1 MQKIYGNTE
10 VTGALHS
17 MVESGRVPHAIM
29 LHEDDGAG
37 AFPIVLNFLEE
48 LYGGSPRVQK
58 LIHPDIHF
66 VFPVAGEKN
75 PVSLQFVGPF
85 RELLLANPYFKENQ
99 LYSAIGIEGKQGNI
113 SVAEARSIL
122 DRLSLSAVEGGYR
135 TVVMYLPERMNAAS
149 ANALLK
155 MIEEPPQST
164 LFVLVTH
171 APERV
176 LTTVASRCLHL
187 RVMPLSPE
195 AEAEVHAEEAA
206 ENTVLLDL
214 FHDIMQAVLD
224 KDLLSALQTGDALA
238 DIKVREQQKAFCR
251 LASEELRTVFLI
263 QQKMPRLAS
272 VPAGREEFLAKLAS
286 ALKPTFPRVAMGSL
300 SRALQLLERN
310 VNQKIIFTDL
320 VSQLYTYG
328 VRQ

>member
-1 MQKIYGNTE
+1 MQKIYGNSE
-10 VTGALHS
+10 VTAALHS

-75 PVSLQFVGPF
+75 PVSLQFIGPF

-99 LYSAIGIEGKQGNI
+99 LYQAIGIEGKQGNI

-122 DRLSLSAVEGGYR
+122 DRLALSAVEGGYR

-155 MIEEPPQST
+155 MVEEPPQNT
-164 LFVLVTH
+164 LFVMVTH
-171 APERV
+171 APEKV
-176 LTTVASRCLHL
+176 LTTISSRCLHL
-187 RVMPLSPE
+187 RVMPLSPD
-195 AEAEVHAEEAA
+195 AEAEVHSEEAA

-214 FHDIMQAVLD
+214 FHDLMQAVLQ
-224 KDLLSALQTGDALA
+224 KDLLAALETGDALA

-251 LASEELRTVFLI
+251 LASEELRTIFLI
-263 QQKMPRLAS
+263 QQKLPRLAA
-272 VPAGREEFLAKLAS
+272 VPAGREELLARMAS
-286 ALKPTFPRVAMGSL
+286 SLKPSFPRMAMGSL
-300 SRALQLLERN
+300 GRALQLLERN

-320 VSQLYTYG
+320 VSQIYTYG
-328 VRQ
+328 VR

>member
-1 MQKIYGNTE
+1 MQKVYGNNE
-10 VTGALHS
+10 VVSALHS

-66 VFPVAGEKN
+66 VFPVAGDKN
-75 PVSLQFVGPF
+75 PVSLQFIAQF
-85 RELLLANPYFKENQ
+85 RELLLSNPYFKENQ
-99 LYSAIGIEGKQGNI
+99 MYSAIGIEGKQGNI

-155 MIEEPPQST
+155 MVEEPPQNT

-171 APERV
+171 APEKV
-176 LTTVASRCLHL
+176 LVTISSRCLHL

-195 AEAEVHAEEAA
+195 AEAQVHSEEVA

-214 FHDIMQAVLD
+214 FHDLMRAVLD
-224 KDLLSALQTGDALA
+224 KDLLAVLETGEAIA
-238 DIKVREQQKAFCR
+238 DIKNREQQKSFCR
-251 LASEELRTVFLI
+251 LASEELRTIFLI
-263 QQKMPRLAS
+263 QQKMPRLAA
-272 VPAGREEFLAKLAS
+272 VPADREEFLARLSKS
-286 ALKPTFPRVAMGSL
+286 LKPTFPRLALGSL
-300 SRALQLLERN
+300 SRTLQLLERN

-320 VSQLYTYG
+320 VNQLYLYG
-328 VRQ
+328 VR

>member
-10 VTGALHS
+10 VVAALHS
-17 MVESGRVPHAIM
+17 MVESGRIPHALM

-66 VFPVAGEKN
+66 IFPVAGEKN
-75 PVSLQFVGPF
+75 PVSLQFIVPF

-99 LYSAIGIEGKQGNI
+99 MYSAIGIEGKQGNI
-113 SVAEARSIL
+113 SVGEARSIL
-122 DRLSLSAVEGGYR
+122 ERLSISAVEGGYR
-135 TVVMYLPERMNAAS
+135 TVVMYLPERMNGQG

-155 MIEEPPQST
+155 MIEEPPQKT
-164 LFVLVTH
+164 LFVFITH
-171 APERV
+171 APEKV
-176 LTTVASRCLHL
+176 LTTVSSRCLHL
-187 RVMPLSPE
+187 RVMPLGPDVD
-195 AEAEVHAEEAA
+195 AQVHAEEA
-206 ENTVLLDL
+206 EDNSVLMDL
-214 FHDIMQAVLD
+214 FQDIIQAILNR
-224 KDLLSALQTGDALA
+224 DLLSALQTADALA
-238 DIKVREQQKAFCR
+238 DIKVREEQKSFCR
-251 LASEELRTVFLI
+251 LASEELRTIFLI

-272 VPAGREEFLAKLAS
+272 VTADREAYLAKAAS
-286 ALKPTFPRVAMGSL
+286 SLSVKFPRKAMECL
-300 SRALQLLERN
+300 NYALLLLERN
-310 VNQKIIFTDL
+310 VNQKIIFTNL

>member
-1 MQKIYGNTE
+1 MQKIYGNSE
-10 VTGALHS
+10 VTAALHS

-75 PVSLQFVGPF
+75 PVSLQFIGPF

-99 LYSAIGIEGKQGNI
+99 LYQAIGIEGKQGNI

-122 DRLSLSAVEGGYR
+122 DRLALSAVEGGYR

-155 MIEEPPQST
+155 MVEEPPQNT
-164 LFVLVTH
+164 LFVMVTH
-171 APERV
+171 APEKV
-176 LTTVASRCLHL
+176 LTTISSRCLHL
-187 RVMPLSPE
+187 RVMPLSPD
-195 AEAEVHAEEAA
+195 AEAEVHSEEAA

-214 FHDIMQAVLD
+214 FHDLMLAVLQ
-224 KDLLSALQTGDALA
+224 KDLLAALETGDALA

-251 LASEELRTVFLI
+251 LASEELRTIFLI
-263 QQKMPRLAS
+263 QQKLPRLAA
-272 VPAGREEFLAKLAS
+272 VPAGREELLARMAS
-286 ALKPTFPRVAMGSL
+286 SLKPSFPRMAMGSL
-300 SRALQLLERN
+300 GRALQLLERN

-320 VSQLYTYG
+320 VSQIYTYG
-328 VRQ
+328 VR